1 MPRIPQLT
9 QLIYGTLLLICLI
22 GGAQASP
29 ASDFQRLQKPME
41 TDFKKPMIVVYPLID
56 QSPLQDAQQQQTGVT
71 PHRDLDSSDE
81 FARLFS
87 SELSRG
93 DDSDLPVL
101 DAKLS
106 TQPALARAIAQRG

>member
-56 QSPLQDAQQQQTGVT
+56 QSPLQDAQPSSKQVSRHTEIWTRVT
-71 PHRDLDSSDE
+71 SLLASYKN
-81 FARLFS
+81 L
-87 SELSRG
+87 ELSRG
-93 DDSDLPVL
+93 DETLTRL
-101 DAKLS
+101 
-106 TQPALARAIAQRG
+106 